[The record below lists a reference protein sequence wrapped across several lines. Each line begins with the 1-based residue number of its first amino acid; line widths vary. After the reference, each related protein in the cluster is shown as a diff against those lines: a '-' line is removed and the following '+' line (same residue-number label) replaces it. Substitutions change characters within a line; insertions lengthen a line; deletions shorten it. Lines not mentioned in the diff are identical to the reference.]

1 MDIIFTPP
9 VAFALL
15 LISSLATLRFLKRT
29 FAPKGTDS
37 ERKGEAY
44 ACGQRNMP
52 DHVKPNYS
60 AFIAYAFFFTVMHV
74 LVLLIATVTREAVL
88 WPIILIVIT
97 TFVMY
102 LVLRKEDEDDV

>member
-60 AFIAYAFFFTVMHV
+60 AFLAYAFLFTVMHV
-74 LVLLIATVTREAVL
+74 LVLLIALAHYPDRDHH
-88 WPIILIVIT
+88 
-97 TFVMY
+97 
-102 LVLRKEDEDDV
+102 LRYVPGSEKGGRGRCIRKPLTN